1 MPMKFDSLLFPPQGS
16 DAVKY
21 ADRNYAPYPAWAD
34 IDVVFIPLCV
44 NENNWLLVKMDLLT
58 AETSLFSSSRRS
70 VKSEYIKAILKRW
83 SQVLDPYKASFSYL
97 ERSGRIDIPAPTIK
111 FVKEVP
117 QGRAEDSGVF
127 ICMFIHKLVQGKTI
141 NLDDGVDS
149 NQAAMDYRRL
159 MARDFYSYR
168 YSGVGSTL
176 PFRRLVAFDP
186 LIN

>member
-1 MPMKFDSLLFPPQGS
+1 MPTKFDSLLLPPQGS

-21 ADRNYAPYPAWAD
+21 ADGSNAPYPAWAD
-34 IDVVFIPLCV
+34 VDVVFIPLCV
-44 NENNWLLVKMDLLT
+44 NQNNWLLVKMNLLT
-58 AETSLFSSSRRS
+58 AETSLFSSIRRS
-70 VKSEYIKAILKRW
+70 MKSEEIKAILKRW
-83 SQVLDPYKASFSYL
+83 SQVMGAYMESFSYL
-97 ERSGRIDIPAPTIK
+97 ERSGRIDTPAPTIK
-111 FVKEVP
+111 YVKDVP

-141 NLDDGVDS
+141 NLDEGVDC

-186 LIN
+186 LD